1 MILTRKPLRDW
12 EDLDGFLASRSDSP
26 RPLSVAVEGLIFD
39 ENFQWI
45 LHERGEGARDEV
57 GKLEGIGGR
66 FEGEATFRDTL
77 EREIREE
84 VGLKAQIEIL
94 GNFEV
99 RLDTVVVPDS
109 NKERHW
115 VIVSHL
121 CRLIGGELEIREPHK
136 NRESTLITAFRF
148 GMLSLRSLVPRLV
161 PHCCRCALSGMSLRG
176 ALGSVIAHSGLSVSG
191 RKGSSLCE
199 GGRRLCM
206 GSSWSE
212 VY

>member
-136 NRESTLITAFRF
+136 NRGYHRVSVWDVEPEKLSSSSRAAL
-148 GMLSLRSLVPRLV
+148 LSLRAEWDVV
-161 PHCCRCALSGMSLRG
+161 
-176 ALGSVIAHSGLSVSG
+176 
-191 RKGSSLCE
+191 K
-199 GGRRLCM
+199 RRLAQ
-206 GSSWSE
+206 
-212 VY
+212 